1 MVSKRALLARKILEE
16 EKIKHGGKCELCDST
31 ENLEFHHQFETKLKG
46 RGRGLPNRASDI
58 RKNPLSYLLL
68 CRPCHKAQHP
78 DRFPVSVVDQV
89 DDMEEQFLREHPEV
103 QAN

>member
-1 MVSKRALLARKILEE
+1 MVSKRALLARKVLQE
-16 EKIKHGGKCELCDST
+16 EKVKHGGKCELCDSK

-58 RKNPLSYLLL
+58 RKNPLAYLLL

-78 DRFPVSVVDQV
+78 DRFPVSVVEQV
-89 DDMEEQFLREHPEV
+89 DEMEEAFLRDHPEV